1 MKQVLLFS
9 LDLLLDTR
17 LATLS
22 SIDSAIA
29 ASIMSDPEKHK
40 KYRTRIND
48 QFTSFGLEKDQ
59 FSTAYRKRNVDTL
72 KKSRPTRLLFE
83 MSTIGQQLIKKSLME
98 PHNVEDIEFHINFY
112 PYYEL
117 TEHEREAI
125 IGAVKSRIQDVILI
139 KGVYVPEKKITSN
152 YIQSSGLT
160 GLFFYDFSEWANA
173 QYGPH
178 VPTHEIMQ
186 MPSMSVYT
194 TVSFNDLV
202 GLKDVIE
209 FKNDE
214 GQSCDPIM
222 GLHGMFA
229 PYFYLESL
237 DMDSVSI
244 IQAEELI
251 NKEVLNK

>member
-29 ASIMSDPEKHK
+29 VSIIADPEKHK

-48 QFTSFGLEKDQ
+48 QFIDFGLKKDQ
-59 FSTAYRKRNVDTL
+59 FAEAYYKRNVDTL

-117 TEHEREAI
+117 SEAEREAI
-125 IGAVKSRIQDVILI
+125 VGAVKSRVQDVILI
-139 KGVYVPEKKITSN
+139 KGVYIPEKKISSN
-152 YIQSSGLT
+152 YIQSSEIT
-160 GLFFYDFSEWANA
+160 ALFFYDFSEWVNS
-173 QYGPH
+173 QYGPN

-186 MPSMSVYT
+186 MPSLSVYT

-202 GLKDVIE
+202 GLKDAIE

-244 IQAEELI
+244 IQAEELV
-251 NKEVLNK
+251 NKEILNK